1 MKLELIATATFGL
14 EAVVR
19 REIEALGF
27 KITEGED
34 GRVTYVTNEAGLAR
48 SNLWLR
54 CADRVLLKMGAFE
67 ALTFEDL
74 FQGMRALPWETLIPP
89 DGNFVVNASSVK
101 SKLSSVPSCQS
112 VAEKA
117 LVMRLSDA
125 YGMQEFEKEALNK
138 EAMLEY
144 DDGFDAFRGEKQLF
158 PKSGA
163 KYAVQLRILKDRVT
177 VAVDTSGAGLHKRG
191 YRTQQTEAPIKETL
205 AAALVSLSF
214 WKPGR
219 LLADPLCGSGTIPIE
234 AAMIGRGIAPGLGR
248 KFAAEAWSF
257 VPQEVWKRE
266 RAEAYKRIDLNA
278 DVRILASDRSG
289 EAIRIAREN
298 AENAGVDD
306 CIEFSRR
313 TFSEFAA
320 DVATCGVIVTNP
332 PYGERIGELPEVEG
346 LYREIGAF
354 MQANPAWSLFLITTY
369 KDFETLAFGR
379 PADRRRKLYNGRLET
394 TFYQYHGEK
403 PASTR
408 PAR

>member
-19 REIEALGF
+19 REVEALGF
-27 KITEGED
+27 KVTLSED
-34 GRVTYVTNEAGLAR
+34 GRITYVANEAGLAR

-54 CADRVLLKMGAFE
+54 CADRVLLKMGEFE
-67 ALTFEDL
+67 ALAFEDL
-74 FQGMRALPWETLIPP
+74 FQGIKALPWETLIPP
-89 DGNFVVNASSVK
+89 DGNFIMNASSVK
-101 SKLSSVPSCQS
+101 SKLSSVPACQS

-117 LVMRLSDA
+117 LAMRLSDV
-125 YGMQEFEKEALNK
+125 YGVQKFE
-138 EAMLEY
+138 
-144 DDGFDAFRGEKQLF
+144 
-158 PKSGA
+158 KSGA
-163 KYAVQLRILKDRVT
+163 DFPVHLRILKDHVT

-191 YRTQQTEAPIKETL
+191 YRARQTEAPIKETL

-248 KFAAEAWSF
+248 KFAAEAWDF

-266 RAEAYKRIDLNA
+266 RAEAYKQIDLQA
-278 DVRILASDRSG
+278 DVRIIASDRSE
-289 EAIRIAREN
+289 EAVRIAREN

-320 DVATCGVIVTNP
+320 SKAAAAETRGVIVTNP
-332 PYGERIGELPEVEG
+332 PYGERIGDLPEAES
-346 LYREIGAF
+346 LYREIGSF
-354 MQANPAWSLFLITTY
+354 IQACPAWSLFLITTH
-369 KDFETLAFGR
+369 KDFETIAFGR

-394 TFYQYHGEK
+394 TFYQYHGK
-403 PASTR
+403 KV
-408 PAR
+408 